1 MQTQFFDFKS
11 PAPAAA
17 VKNIKTQKQ
26 HGMAKLDP
34 DPESA
39 SLLSRVCWGVEPLQR
54 CNYVGSFRVDTLKE
68 PT

>member
-54 CNYVGSFRVDTLKE
+54 R
-68 PT
+68 P